1 MQGFS
6 VHDADG
12 AKGVPTSPARQGFSA
27 TDDVNRDNGST
38 RSCGDES
45 DSWFC
50 FSQVAIERA
59 LTFGKK
65 DQGPTVLQ
73 HLKNIFQGGGAGGFL
88 IDGDGADG
96 GKQPR
101 AHGGGEERVSREVV
115 GDPRKAAAD
124 GGWIEEAGVVGS

>member
-12 AKGVPTSPARQGFSA
+12 AKRVPTSPARQGFSA
-27 TDDVNRDNGST
+27 ADDVNRDNGST

-50 FSQVAIERA
+50 FSQVAIEGA
-59 LTFGKK
+59 LTLWKENKSSFVFQDFK
-65 DQGPTVLQ
+65 DV
-73 HLKNIFQGGGAGGFL
+73 FERGGAGGFL